1 MGYQLI
7 FRDAPKAYLEDDTP
21 NATQLVEQLLADMAA
36 NAPKDSVETPST
48 RRR

>member
-21 NATQLVEQLLADMAA
+21 NASALIERLLQDM
-36 NAPKDSVETPST
+36 PQPVK
-48 RRR
+48 